1 MPWPGG
7 RAARGVSRSRSAA
20 APRRAPPATQ
30 GDDLLD
36 PVLSDIVRETAVH
49 DTAAWLKRTAGRS
62 DEIRRKAIDRL
73 VGRGVL
79 ETEANGLVFL
89 SCLVSRA
96 RRYPTVGGRTT
107 EEVRFR
113 MMRTI
118 FSEDI
123 PDPRDIVII
132 SLAAA

>member
-1 MPWPGG
+1 MLGPEIRTP
-7 RAARGVSRSRSAA
+7 SAA
-20 APRRAPPATQ
+20 
-30 GDDLLD
+30 
-36 PVLSDIVRETAVH
+36 
-49 DTAAWLKRTAGRS
+49 WS

-79 ETEANGLVFL
+79 ETEADGLVFL
-89 SCLVSRA
+89 SRPVSRA